1 MKNLTCICRLEKV
14 CFERSVAA
22 LSGAYSIHKKIQIM
36 RAQLNHQE
44 LVKKVTM
51 YLDNELSEIDE
62 RDLLH
67 EIKSN
72 PDYLNVLSREKSF
85 REFIKSKINR
95 RKPSPA
101 LIQSIK
107 EKIRVDPARP

>member
-1 MKNLTCICRLEKV
+1 MRL
-14 CFERSVAA
+14 
-22 LSGAYSIHKKIQIM
+22 
-36 RAQLNHQE
+36 QLNNQD
-44 LVKKVTM
+44 LIKKVTM

-72 PDYLNVLSREKSF
+72 PDYLKLLSQEKSF
-85 REFIKSKINR
+85 REFIKSKIHR

-107 EKIRVDPARP
+107 EKIKVDPARP

>member
-1 MKNLTCICRLEKV
+1 MSYSL
-14 CFERSVAA
+14 VANEQRA
-22 LSGAYSIHKKIQIM
+22 LARRKKKSTM
-36 RAQLNHQE
+36 RDQNYQE

-51 YLDNELSEIDE
+51 YLDNELSESAE
-62 RDLLH
+62 RDLLL

-72 PDYLNVLSREKSF
+72 PAYLKVLSQEQSF
-85 REFIKSKINR
+85 REFIKSKIHR

-107 EKIRVDPARP
+107 DKIRIAPPA